1 MDKKWETGG
10 RRNNGKLS
18 GFVACHFSFLSPD
31 PVSSQS
37 STFASAGVIC
47 SNSQFASWMRFEP
60 GGLWHALGGGVAP
73 WAFASGVAGAE
84 FYPDFYA
91 GG

>member
-1 MDKKWETGG
+1 
-10 RRNNGKLS
+10 
-18 GFVACHFSFLSPD
+18 
-31 PVSSQS
+31 
-37 STFASAGVIC
+37 
-47 SNSQFASWMRFEP
+47 MRFEP

-73 WAFASGVAGAE
+73 CAFASGVAGAE

>member
-1 MDKKWETGG
+1 MA
-10 RRNNGKLS
+10 S
-18 GFVACHFSFLSPD
+18 GDEMKNFAGIFRVVFSFFMSPD
-31 PVSSQS
+31 PLS
-37 STFASAGVIC
+37 
-47 SNSQFASWMRFEP
+47 ASWMRFET

-73 WAFASGVAGAE
+73 CAFASGVAGAE